1 MAGQFSEKEDSLLR
15 NFLFQLI
22 REMSKTKRKSPDKM
36 CELILWKIY
45 PQKMKQ

>member
-15 NFLFQLI
+15 NFSYLLT

-36 CELILWKIY
+36 CQLIL
-45 PQKMKQ
+45 